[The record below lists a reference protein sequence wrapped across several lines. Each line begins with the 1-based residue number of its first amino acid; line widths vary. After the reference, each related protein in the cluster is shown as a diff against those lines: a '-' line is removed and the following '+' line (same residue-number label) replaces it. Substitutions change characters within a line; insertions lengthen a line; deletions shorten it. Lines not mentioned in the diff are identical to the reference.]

1 MAATL
6 NQPTTF
12 ADRLG
17 AIFDKAGIPT
27 HERKVYG
34 MQAHFNVAKENKA
47 RAIEVM
53 VQAGFR
59 YRGEVD
65 SPITMMSK
73 RRVGT
78 TLYFVLEG

>member
-6 NQPTTF
+6 TPVTF

-17 AIFDKAGIPT
+17 AIFAKAGIPT
-27 HERKVYG
+27 HERRVYG
-34 MQAHFNVAKENKA
+34 MQAQFNVAKENKV

-53 VQAGFR
+53 AAAGFR
-59 YRGEVD
+59 FRGECD
-65 SPITMMSK
+65 APITMMSK